1 MDQRAFD
8 KIRSAE
14 VGDIVTFGTYE
25 QDSGTSNSKEDIEW
39 LVLAKENNR
48 ILVISDKALDC
59 QPYNPSWSDVTWET
73 CSLCE
78 WLNND
83 FVNDAF
89 SDDEKAMIP
98 TVTVSANKNP
108 KYDTDP
114 GNTAKDRVFL
124 LSIVE
129 AEKYFTS
136 DEARKCIPTEYA
148 LSCGA
153 APSDD
158 GQTKGGED
166 TCYWWLRSPGCDQSS
181 AAYVCVVAAGSRSTV
196 AGSRAVL
203 TLSALL
209 CRSLSTANPIF
220 LSARRGDN
228 IFYCNFL

>member
-1 MDQRAFD
+1 
-8 KIRSAE
+8 
-14 VGDIVTFGTYE
+14 
-25 QDSGTSNSKEDIEW
+25 
-39 LVLAKENNR
+39 
-48 ILVISDKALDC
+48 
-59 QPYNPSWSDVTWET
+59 
-73 CSLCE
+73 
-78 WLNND
+78 
-83 FVNDAF
+83 
-89 SDDEKAMIP
+89 MIP

-166 TCYWWLRSPGCDQSS
+166 TCYWWLRSPGYYQYD
-181 AAYVCVVAAGSRSTV
+181 AAFVCIDGDIDEHGCGVDRDDY
-196 AGSRAVL
+196 AVRPEMWI
-203 TLSALL
+203 S
-209 CRSLSTANPIF
+209 ID
-220 LSARRGDN
+220 G
-228 IFYCNFL
+228 